1 MSAEPA
7 FAGTGGD
14 TALTAWA
21 ADCAERACAG
31 VADLLPDDAP
41 LAAIRAAR
49 VWATGEGSA
58 EAARDAG
65 YRAQLAARAALDSGH
80 LRVAAAIRAA
90 VAAAASV
97 DDPALARDAAARALE
112 AVAAGSAACEL
123 EPNLGAERR
132 WQWERLPEHRRAE
145 VLGDEPPEPP
155 SAACAL

>member
-1 MSAEPA
+1 MPAEPA
-7 FAGTGGD
+7 GD
-14 TALTAWA
+14 AALTVWA

-31 VADLLPDDAP
+31 VAELLPDDAA
-41 LAAIRAAR
+41 LAAIEAAR
-49 VWATGEGSA
+49 AWATGEGSV
-58 EAARDAG
+58 EAARDAAYG
-65 YRAQLAARAALDSGH
+65 ALLAARAALDSGH
-80 LRVAAAIRAA
+80 LKVSAAIRAA

-97 DDPALARDAAARALE
+97 DDPALAGDAAARALE
-112 AVAAGSAACEL
+112 ALAAGSAACEL